1 MNTEFRNTGS
11 ALLLALLAGGCSF
24 LDIGENEYRCP
35 GGDDGI
41 GCASARDVY
50 RMTSG
55 AISGP
60 YRDARGS
67 GQAEDG
73 DKIPDGGAGT
83 RKDENGKI
91 SFGAASD
98 EERHPDPL
106 TMERRRQVEEA
117 YIVPNLPDRPVPVRT
132 PAGVMRIWV
141 ASWEDDGGDLNAP
154 GYIYVEIEPR
164 RWIIGEPE
172 RHREHYFS
180 PLEK

>member
-1 MNTEFRNTGS
+1 MITDFRTGAS
-11 ALLLALLAGGCSF
+11 MLLALLAGGCSF

-50 RMTSG
+50 RLTSG
-55 AISGP
+55 AMSASPKDAGAAGKILDGQKTASGNEATADV
-60 YRDARGS
+60 R
-67 GQAEDG
+67 
-73 DKIPDGGAGT
+73 KTGAGVAVSGDDGQYPDELT
-83 RKDENGKI
+83 RE
-91 SFGAASD
+91 
-98 EERHPDPL
+98 H
-106 TMERRRQVEEA
+106 RRQVEEA